1 MVLILLKNQGFKV
14 KSNYKVLR
22 GGNYFHWQTIVCA
35 PPRWLSSCSVKLGK
49 TLTMGIL
56 RKCRGI
62 IIMHW
67 CLMSIGH
74 GESVANLFLHC
85 AVTQELWFLVFRLFV
100 VSWAVP

>member
-1 MVLILLKNQGFKV
+1 MAEHSFCTTKV
-14 KSNYKVLR
+14 
-22 GGNYFHWQTIVCA
+22 A
-35 PPRWLSSCSVKLGK
+35 SSCSVKLGK

-56 RKCRGI
+56 RKCRGV

-67 CLMSIGH
+67 WFMCMSH

-85 AVTQELWFLVFRLFV
+85 AVTQELWFLVFCLFV